1 MLMRSLFGLMLVG
14 TVIGGGIAI
23 SGFSESREPLPATR
37 VANPMSADKP
47 NFILILGEGHGNS
60 SLPFTQDPRLP
71 DARNTD
77 VKMPAFEEVA
87 KRGIRFSRFYA
98 ASPRCTP
105 TRAALLTGKTSGRL
119 QMTFVNE
126 GRKDDASNTKMLPPR
141 TSTELS
147 STETTLPELLQTA
160 GYATAHFGKWHVGRS
175 NPSTHGFTEN
185 DGANNNGGPENV
197 QDPATLQTPKNAAAA
212 VEFVKKQI
220 AAKKPF
226 YLQISQYASKA
237 DVDQERMDTALAEL
251 QKVLKD
257 SGQAENTYIIYT
269 TDHGTPG
276 RNTPFKAGK
285 GFLTEGGIR
294 VPFIIS
300 GPKVAKG
307 TFVSTPVSTMDIF
320 PTVAEL
326 AGIKTLPKDL
336 DGESIVK
343 LFSGTGAEQQPAS
356 RKSDMYFHFPH
367 YDMNNGGP
375 CSAIVSGDY
384 KLIRYYED
392 DHFELYNV
400 VTDPSER
407 RNLVTDKPELLKE
420 MTGKLEAYLKS
431 INAGMATKN
440 PNFDPNKPSDGAPQR
455 GRKGGFGPAEGT
467 PGGDGGQGGGGGR
480 GGRGGGG
487 GGQGGGGG
495 RGGRG
500 GNGGGGNG
508 GGNAGGGNGGW

>member
-1 MLMRSLFGLMLVG
+1 MFGLMLVG

-23 SGFSESREPLPATR
+23 SGFSESREPLPAER
-37 VANPMSADKP
+37 LANPIPADKP

-60 SLPFTQDPRLP
+60 SLPFTQDPALP
-71 DARNTD
+71 DARNTG
-77 VKMPAFEEVA
+77 VKMPAFEDVA
-87 KRGIRFSRFYA
+87 KNGIRFSRFYA

-147 STETTLPELLQTA
+147 PSETTLPELLQSA

-251 QKVLKD
+251 QKLLKE

-276 RNTPFKAGK
+276 RNSPFKAGK

-343 LFSGTGAEQQPAS
+343 LFSGTGAEQPKAN

-440 PNFDPNKPSDGAPQR
+440 PNFDPNRPSDGAPQR

>member
-1 MLMRSLFGLMLVG
+1 MLMRSMFGLMVVG
-14 TVIGGGIAI
+14 TIIGGGIAI
-23 SGFSESREPLPATR
+23 SGFAASRKPLPTKR
-37 VANPMSADKP
+37 LANPMPADKP

-60 SLPFTQDPRLP
+60 SLPFTQDSALP
-71 DARNTD
+71 DARNTG
-77 VKMPAFEEVA
+77 VKMPAFEDVA
-87 KRGIRFSRFYA
+87 KDGIRFSRFYA

-126 GRKDDASNTKMLPPR
+126 GRKDDVSNTKMLPPK
-141 TSTELS
+141 TSTELA
-147 STETTLPELLQTA
+147 TAEKTIPELLQDA
-160 GYATAHFGKWHVGRS
+160 GYASAHFGKWHLGRT
-175 NPSTHGFTEN
+175 NLAAHGFTEN
-185 DGANNNGGPENV
+185 DGPNNNSGPDNV
-197 QDPATLQTPKNAAAA
+197 QDPATLQTAKNGEAANG
-212 VEFVKKQI
+212 FIRKQI
-220 AAKKPF
+220 AAGKPF
-226 YLQISQYASKA
+226 YVQISQYASRA
-237 DVDQERMDTALAEL
+237 DVDQERMDTVLASL
-251 QKVLKD
+251 IKTLKESD
-257 SGQAENTYIIYT
+257 QYKNTYIIYT

-276 RNTPFKAGK
+276 RNSPFKAGK

-307 TFVSTPVSTMDIF
+307 KFVSTPVSTMDIF

-343 LFSGTGAEQQPAS
+343 LFGGTGTGQPAVS
-356 RKSDMYFHFPH
+356 RANDMYFHFPH

-407 RNLVTDKPELLKE
+407 KNLVMDKPELLKE

-467 PGGDGGQGGGGGR
+467 PGGGQGQGGGGGR

-487 GGQGGGGG
+487 GQGGGGG
-495 RGGRG
+495 RGGNGGR
-500 GNGGGGNG
+500 GNGGA
-508 GGNAGGGNGGW
+508 NAGGGNGGW

>member
-1 MLMRSLFGLMLVG
+1 MVVG

-23 SGFSESREPLPATR
+23 SGFSESRAPLRTKR
-37 VANPMSADKP
+37 VANPMPATKP
-47 NFILILGEGHGNS
+47 NFIVILGEGHGNS
-60 SLPFTQDPRLP
+60 SLPFTQDPALP
-71 DARNTD
+71 DARNTG

-87 KRGIRFSRFYA
+87 NNGIRFSRFYA

-141 TSTELS
+141 TSMELAT
-147 STETTLPELLQTA
+147 TETTLPEMLQSA
-160 GYATAHFGKWHVGRS
+160 GYAAAHFGKWHVGRT
-175 NPSTHGFTEN
+175 NPATHGFTEN

-197 QDPATLQTPKNAAAA
+197 QDPATLQTPKNGTAAA
-212 VEFVKKQI
+212 EFIKKQI

-226 YLQISQYASKA
+226 YVQISQYASKA
-237 DVDQERMDTALAEL
+237 DVDQERMDTVLAEL
-251 QKVLKD
+251 QKVLKEA
-257 SGQAENTYIIYT
+257 GQADNTYILYT
-269 TDHGTPG
+269 TDHGNPG
-276 RNTPFKAGK
+276 RNLPFKAGK

-294 VPFIIS
+294 VPFVIS
-300 GPKVAKG
+300 GPGIPKG
-307 TFVSTPVSTMDIF
+307 KFIPTPVSTMDIF
-320 PTVAEL
+320 PTIAEL
-326 AGIKTLPKDL
+326 AGVKTLPKDL
-336 DGESIVK
+336 DGGSLASILK
-343 LFSGTGAEQQPAS
+343 SGSAGKVTG
-356 RKSDMYFHFPH
+356 RGDDMFFHFPH

-407 RNLVTDKPELLKE
+407 KNLVMDKPEILKE

-431 INAGMATKN
+431 INAGMPTKN
-440 PNFDPNKPSDGAPQR
+440 PNFDPSKPSDGAPQR
-455 GRKGGFGPAEGT
+455 GRKGGFGPA
-467 PGGDGGQGGGGGR
+467 DGEPGQGGGGQGGGR

-487 GGQGGGGG
+487 QGGG

-500 GNGGGGNG
+500 GGGNGGGGN
-508 GGNAGGGNGGW
+508 NGGGNGGW

>member
-23 SGFSESREPLPATR
+23 SGVSESREPLPTKR
-37 VANPMSADKP
+37 VANPMPAAKP

-60 SLPFTQDPRLP
+60 SLPFTQDPALP
-71 DARNTD
+71 DARNTG

-87 KRGIRFSRFYA
+87 NNGIRFSRFYA

-126 GRKDDASNTKMLPPR
+126 GRKDDVPNTKMLPPR
-141 TSTELS
+141 TSTELAAA
-147 STETTLPELLQTA
+147 ETTLPEMLQSA

-197 QDPATLQTPKNAAAA
+197 QDPATLQTPKNAVAA

-226 YLQISQYASKA
+226 YVQISQYASKA

-251 QKVLKD
+251 QKLLKE
-257 SGQAENTYIIYT
+257 SGQAENTYILYT

-276 RNTPFKAGK
+276 RNSPFKAGK

-294 VPFIIS
+294 VPLVIS
-300 GPKVAKG
+300 GPGIPKG
-307 TFVSTPVSTMDIF
+307 KFVSTPVSTMDIF
-320 PTVAEL
+320 PTIAEL
-326 AGIKTLPKDL
+326 AGVTALPKDI
-336 DGESIVK
+336 DGGSVVAMLK
-343 LFSGTGAEQQPAS
+343 SGIAGKAS
-356 RKSDMYFHFPH
+356 GRSEDIYFHFPH

-392 DHFELYNV
+392 DRFELYNV

-407 RNLVTDKPELLKE
+407 KNLVMDKPEILKE

-455 GRKGGFGPAEGT
+455 GRKGGFGPAEST
-467 PGGDGGQGGGGGR
+467 PGEPGQGGGQGGGR
-480 GGRGGGG
+480 GGRG
-487 GGQGGGGG
+487 GGGGG

>member
-1 MLMRSLFGLMLVG
+1 MLMRSMFGLMLVG

-23 SGFSESREPLPATR
+23 SGVSESREPLPTKR
-37 VANPMSADKP
+37 VANPMPAAKP

-60 SLPFTQDPRLP
+60 SLPFTQDPALP
-71 DARNTD
+71 DARNTG

-87 KRGIRFSRFYA
+87 NNGIRFSRFYA

-126 GRKDDASNTKMLPPR
+126 GRKDDVPNTKMLPPR

-147 STETTLPELLQTA
+147 PTETTLPELLQSA

-197 QDPATLQTPKNAAAA
+197 QDPATLQTPKNAVAA

-226 YLQISQYASKA
+226 YVQISQYASKA

-251 QKVLKD
+251 QKLLKE
-257 SGQAENTYIIYT
+257 SGQSENTYILYT

-276 RNTPFKAGK
+276 RNSPFKAGK

-343 LFSGTGAEQQPAS
+343 LFSGMGAEQPKAS
-356 RKSDMYFHFPH
+356 RANDMYFHFPH

-407 RNLVTDKPELLKE
+407 RNLVMDKPELLKE

-440 PNFDPNKPSDGAPQR
+440 PNFDPNKPSNGAPQR

-467 PGGDGGQGGGGGR
+467 PGGGGGQGGGGGR

-487 GGQGGGGG
+487 GG
-495 RGGRG
+495 RGGRA

-508 GGNAGGGNGGW
+508 GGNAGDGNGGW

>member
-1 MLMRSLFGLMLVG
+1 MLMRSMFGLMLVG

-23 SGFSESREPLPATR
+23 SGFSESREPLPTKR
-37 VANPMSADKP
+37 LANPIPAEKP

-60 SLPFTQDPRLP
+60 SLPFTQDPALP

-77 VKMPAFEEVA
+77 VKMPAFEAVA
-87 KRGIRFSRFYA
+87 KNGIRFSRFYA

-147 STETTLPELLQTA
+147 ASETTLPEILQSA

-175 NPSTHGFTEN
+175 NPSTHGFNEN

-212 VEFVKKQI
+212 VEFVKKQV

-326 AGIKTLPKDL
+326 AGITSLPKDL

-343 LFSGTGAEQQPAS
+343 LFSGTGAEQVPTS

-420 MTGKLEAYLKS
+420 MTGKLEAYLKA

-467 PGGDGGQGGGGGR
+467 PGGGGGQGGGGGR